1 MTITV
6 RNLTKI
12 FGTKDTSSTVLDDV
26 SFSVESGEIF
36 AVVGPSGA
44 GKSTLARCINLLER
58 PTFGEVIVNG
68 DSLTQLTSD
77 GLRQARRR
85 IGTVFQSSSLLSRRT
100 AAANVALPLEYL
112 GATAAATKSRVAE
125 LLERVGLADK
135 ANLYPHQLSG
145 GQRQRVGI
153 ARALALK
160 PSVLL
165 SDEATSGL
173 DQLATDSYLSLLA
186 ELRTELD
193 LAVVLITHEM
203 ETVVTVADRVGRLEH
218 GTLVEQ
224 GDVVDIA
231 LDARSTLGAQLRSP
245 GRATAAAHNTVPI
258 TVTYASPAVPADW
271 INRLSVELST
281 PISILGAN
289 VQSVNGIAVGEVTIG
304 IAAINETD
312 FLRSAKSLGLEA
324 QSLSART
331 DLPHD
336 TLARVSA

>member
-1 MTITV
+1 MTITI
-6 RNLTKI
+6 RNLTKT
-12 FGTKDTSSTVLDDV
+12 FGEKDTASTVLDDV

-44 GKSTLARCINLLER
+44 GKSTLARCINLLEQ
-58 PTFGEVIVNG
+58 PTSGEVIVNG

-112 GATAAATKSRVAE
+112 GATKAATKARVAE
-125 LLERVGLADK
+125 LLERVGLGDK
-135 ANLYPHQLSG
+135 ADLYPHQLSG

-173 DQLATDSYLSLLA
+173 DHAATDSYLSLLA

-193 LAVVLITHEM
+193 LAVVFITHEM
-203 ETVVTVADRVGRLEH
+203 ETIVKIADRVGRLDH
-218 GTLVEQ
+218 GTLIEQ
-224 GDVVDIA
+224 GDLVDIA
-231 LDARSTLGAQLRSP
+231 LDAQSALGAQLRSP
-245 GRATAAAHNTVPI
+245 GRATVAAQNTVAVS
-258 TVTYASPAVPADW
+258 VTYASPVVPADW
-271 INRLSVELST
+271 ISRLSAELST
-281 PISILGAN
+281 PIAILGAN
-289 VQSVNGIAVGEVTIG
+289 VKSVNGVAVGDITVG
-304 IAAINETD
+304 VAADRAAD
-312 FLRSAKSLGLEA
+312 FARSAKSLGLEP
-324 QSLSART
+324 QSEPST
-331 DLPHD
+331 
-336 TLARVSA
+336 TLTKVSA